1 MNTGMGSML
10 NDKTPFG
17 SANLLP
23 AGLVTVLDGVKTNMS
38 SLDLT
43 SLNYAVCQF
52 ISLECISISKLIFL
66 KYKYMHI

>member
-23 AGLVTVLDGVKTNMS
+23 AGLVTDLDGVKNTMS
-38 SLDLT
+38 TLDLT
-43 SLNYAVCQF
+43 SLNNAVCQV
-52 ISLECISISKLIFL
+52 ISSYPK
-66 KYKYMHI
+66 